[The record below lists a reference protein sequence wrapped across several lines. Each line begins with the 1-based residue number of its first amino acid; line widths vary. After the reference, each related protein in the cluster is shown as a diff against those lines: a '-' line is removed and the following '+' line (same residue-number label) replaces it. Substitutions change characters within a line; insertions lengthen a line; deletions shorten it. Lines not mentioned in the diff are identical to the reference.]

1 MELSLG
7 IGSFVVMLTW
17 VIHTRLIKA
26 DKKRKFKILLCYLG
40 AYIII
45 VTTMAILYWQNVIAF

>member
-1 MELSLG
+1 MELSAG
-7 IGSFVVMLTW
+7 IGSFVVMLMW

-26 DKKRKFKILLCYLG
+26 DKKKKFKIGLCYLG

-45 VTTMAILYWQNVIAF
+45 VTTVVILYWQNVVSF